1 MFEFMLNQIIKRC
14 IFLILPFVKIH
25 AVFMSDDII
34 NII

>member
-1 MFEFMLNQIIKRC
+1 MFEFMLNPIMKKY